1 MKRIISILLIL
12 CISLSSTAIASAQS
26 YKISNVVN
34 SEIINAEEIVLHKDV
49 EGSIILRGED
59 YANGNSCFFLIENGN
74 VISSSYVDK
83 TDATTTYTNYETMT
97 TQTEKI
103 LRADKVSTIA
113 SMTTSGYTFA
123 REVGFY
129 LTKITQGESHEYGPS
144 FLRTEYKKKVFYP
157 EYNLH
162 RKYKDAADLAG
173 QLAAALLLVT
183 GTALPLALEI
193 LSVLGIPSKAVDF
206 VIGDKMVAATQIKV
220 TWRAEG
226 GSDNQK
232 IEGSKYTFRLD
243 GSELTTEYDG
253 EYFAIN
259 SMKNEN
265 ETLALKLAK
274 KYFPGFQSYRVDWKV
289 KKEKK

>member
-1 MKRIISILLIL
+1 MKRTITVLLVACVLIFS
-12 CISLSSTAIASAQS
+12 SLTVAS
-26 YKISNVVN
+26 
-34 SEIINAEEIVLHKDV
+34 
-49 EGSIILRGED
+49 
-59 YANGNSCFFLIENGN
+59 
-74 VISSSYVDK
+74 
-83 TDATTTYTNYETMT
+83 
-97 TQTEKI
+97 
-103 LRADKVSTIA
+103 
-113 SMTTSGYTFA
+113 
-123 REVGFY
+123 
-129 LTKITQGESHEYGPS
+129 
-144 FLRTEYKKKVFYP
+144 
-157 EYNLH
+157 
-162 RKYKDAADLAG
+162 
-173 QLAAALLLVT
+173 ALLLVT

>member
-129 LTKITQGESHEYGPS
+129 LTKITQGESILGMFIIGSLVQRWVSIS
-144 FLRTEYKKKVFYP
+144 FTPVVSSVTQSEGAYIDWSQIKGNADGIKSALEQYSSLGATGLNQIKVTTLQQ
-157 EYNLH
+157 NL
-162 RKYKDAADLAG
+162 DSLIPG
-173 QLAAALLLVT
+173 LAALLLTLLCCKLLKKKVSPIT
-183 GTALPLALEI
+183 IIIALF
-193 LSVLGIPSKAVDF
+193 VVGIIGR
-206 VIGDKMVAATQIKV
+206 VIGIM
-220 TWRAEG
+220 
-226 GSDNQK
+226 
-232 IEGSKYTFRLD
+232 
-243 GSELTTEYDG
+243 
-253 EYFAIN
+253 
-259 SMKNEN
+259 
-265 ETLALKLAK
+265 
-274 KYFPGFQSYRVDWKV
+274 
-289 KKEKK
+289 